1 MFDRLFLLYVGLF
14 YTRSTGRKK
23 KSMKQDSISDGDDLG
38 EIKFLNSETGSI
50 KNNKETE
57 SNSYIGVSRK

>member
-1 MFDRLFLLYVGLF
+1 
-14 YTRSTGRKK
+14 
-23 KSMKQDSISDGDDLG
+23 MKQDSISDGDDLG
-38 EIKFLNSETGSI
+38 EIKFPNSEMGSI

>member
-23 KSMKQDSISDGDDLG
+23 TMKQDSISDGDDLG